1 MATDPKEDEG
11 PGPGTELADV
21 EAELTSS
28 ADHEHGPNEG
38 HPLLKEAP
46 QAIRIPPALYV
57 VYLSVFIDAF
67 GGLMAIPVLPQI
79 ILRAE
84 EQGGVFGLE
93 AGLALGMLSACYQF
107 FSVPSLILTT
117 RAADIYGRRPFFLLG
132 FAGSVVGFLV
142 IAFHAQITPMIVAP
156 MVGRSL
162 GGIFSASPPLAQG
175 YISDIAG
182 TRSMESSTYRAYLG
196 SIFMF
201 ALVFAPGFGGGLSE
215 LGLAVP
221 FFVSASLALVGL
233 ILAYFLL
240 KESMIGAKPLC
251 GKKPSGGY
259 AAPAPAVEMAQ
270 KERRTDSVVNA
281 DKQMHAIESRILAL
295 FFVNGALLNF
305 AFRLFIM
312 MGPLWL
318 NKKFGW
324 GAAMYGFATSMV
336 GCFGILVNTKIYPK
350 IVKRVGKHG
359 CLCLGA
365 LISTGGFLVIWASQR
380 TRSNDDP
387 RASSTIA
394 KGPLVY
400 MLGMLTL
407 ALGNSMTQSSLSSL
421 IARYAA
427 SGNQAGI
434 QGKYRALQAV
444 TGFVAPLMG
453 GYIFDSPAW
462 EASPAMS
469 AGLFFLIFLITRY
482 VIKLNHELHLANPK
496 EVETYPSHS
505 WLELIPG
512 VRNPFVELHYN
523 SHSFGMNSHHP
534 TSTVV
539 H

>member
-1 MATDPKEDEG
+1 MATEEKEDAG
-11 PGPGTELADV
+11 SGSGTQIADV
-21 EAELTSS
+21 EAELTG
-28 ADHEHGPNEG
+28 GPNHGDGPDED

-46 QAIRIPPALYV
+46 KAVRIPPALYV

-79 ILRAE
+79 ILRASE
-84 EQGGVFGLE
+84 EGGVFGLE
-93 AGLALGMLSACYQF
+93 AGLALGLLSACYQF

-117 RAADIYGRRPFFLLG
+117 RAADIYGRRPFFLVG

-142 IAFHAQITPMIVAP
+142 IAFHNEISPMIVAP
-156 MVGRSL
+156 MLGRSI

-175 YISDIAG
+175 YISDIVG
-182 TRSMESSTYRAYLG
+182 TKSVESSTYRAYLG

-221 FFVSASLALVGL
+221 FFVSATLALIGL
-233 ILAYFLL
+233 VLAYFLL
-240 KESMIGAKPLC
+240 KESMVGAKPLC
-251 GKKPSGGY
+251 GKDATDGY
-259 AAPAPAVEMAQ
+259 SAPAAVEMTK
-270 KERRTDSVVNA
+270 KEESSSEKKEV
-281 DKQMHAIESRILAL
+281 KEMHGLEVRILTL

-324 GAAMYGFATSMV
+324 GAAMYGFATSCV
-336 GCFGILVNTKIYPK
+336 GCFGILVNTRVYPK
-350 IVKRVGKHG
+350 VLKKMGKHG
-359 CLCLGA
+359 CLCIGA
-365 LISTGGFLVIWASQR
+365 LISTTAFMIIYASQR
-380 TRSNDDP
+380 TEKGDDP

-400 MLGMLTL
+400 MAGMLTL

-427 SGNQAGI
+427 AGNQAGI

-444 TGFVAPLMG
+444 TGFIAPLSG
-453 GYIFDSPAW
+453 GMLFDSSVW
-462 EASPAMS
+462 EAIPAFS
-469 AGLFFLIFLITRY
+469 ACLFLVIFLVTRY
-482 VIKLNHELHLANPK
+482 VIKLNHELHLSNPK
-496 EVETYPSHS
+496 EVETYPKHS
-505 WLELIPG
+505 WFEIIPG
-512 VRNPFVELHYN
+512 VKNPFIELHEN
-523 SHSFGMNSHHP
+523 SHNFFTSSHHP
-534 TSTVV
+534 TATAV